1 MFTAQTTRSPLTAI
15 QSEYTYSYSGSSTGV
30 SSTFL
35 STQNGSSNGTQSTG
49 ETIYKYTT
57 HFSHSTVLW
66 NGTGTAVTDYTTT
79 TFKTTRAGGAT
90 SNRTTDASGGVT
102 SINTASDTTIYDVT
116 PTVPNTSFGGSGS
129 GVTAGAT
136 TSTVLPDGFSTS
148 TDTHQ
153 AGIVSGTFS
162 ETYTYPESTVA
173 TSTETTTQTAG
184 TAVSELTTVY
194 GSTTTTTA
202 GSSTFTQT
210 TSDYGFI
217 TDTRLAQS
225 YASITCSARF
235 EVIETAFWL
244 DDSERAWVFT
254 GGAGVQPLHSIC
266 SEASVSFTTGAATTT
281 SARTRT
287 VVATSDRITI
297 SRFGTTNSSATVSW
311 TTSASAS
318 AAITDLTISDI
329 PNSTSTSYGA
339 VSPATTTQSTAL
351 ILRGSFTTNGTNTE
365 TAYASETY
373 AQVAYIYDSRV
384 SVIPAFD
391 GNGDATGFVTRSS
404 QTSQYLLSTSG
415 VSGLNFY
422 QVAFS
427 GATGAAAEAQGIS
440 ETITVQLTWNGIS
453 LDNGRGVSLLAPR
466 TPRGVRVYASSH
478 QDSIFAQIGAS
489 GLGFTIPFTKFSRFQ
504 RGSVSGPLDTTYT
517 TTDASAGNT
526 RSYTVSIGTS
536 ATSNTARFISI
547 TRATVSTTQ
556 SVTSASFYN
565 TIELT
570 RRSRALSSNTSTRYI
585 LGGRQFD
592 TRSEFAALHAGVID
606 STIVESTTTH
616 NGVLT
621 THSSYTAAAD
631 TSFLIAFKTIPG
643 YSESLS
649 GPGYSTSPKWVS

>member
-15 QSEYTYSYSGSSTGV
+15 QSEYTRSASGSTAGW

-35 STQNGSSNGTQSTG
+35 STQNGSSNGSQSTG
-49 ETIYKYTT
+49 ETIYKYTD
-57 HFSHSTVLW
+57 HHSRSTVLW
-66 NGTGTAVTDYTTT
+66 NGTGTAATDYTTT
-79 TFKTTRAGGAT
+79 TFKTTEAGGGT
-90 SNRTTDASGGVT
+90 TNRTTDASGGVT
-102 SINTASDTTIYDVT
+102 NSYTTSDTTEYDVT
-116 PTVPNTSFGGSGS
+116 PTVPNTSFGVSDS

-136 TSTVLPDGFSTS
+136 TFTELLDGLSTS
-148 TDTHQ
+148 TNTHQ

-287 VVATSDRITI
+287 VVVTSDRITI
-297 SRFGTTNSSATVSW
+297 SRFETTNSSATVSW

-318 AAITDLTISDI
+318 ATITDLTISDI

-351 ILRGSFTTNGTNTE
+351 ILRGSFTTNSTNTE

-415 VSGLNFY
+415 VSGVA
-422 QVAFS
+422 VAFS
-427 GATGAAAEAQGIS
+427 GSTGAAAEAQGIS

-466 TPRGVRVYASSH
+466 TPRGVRVYASSD

-631 TSFLIAFKTIPG
+631 SSFLIAFKTIPG

>member
-1 MFTAQTTRSPLTAI
+1 
-15 QSEYTYSYSGSSTGV
+15 
-30 SSTFL
+30 
-35 STQNGSSNGTQSTG
+35 
-49 ETIYKYTT
+49 
-57 HFSHSTVLW
+57 
-66 NGTGTAVTDYTTT
+66 
-79 TFKTTRAGGAT
+79 
-90 SNRTTDASGGVT
+90 
-102 SINTASDTTIYDVT
+102 
-116 PTVPNTSFGGSGS
+116 VPNTSFGVSDS

-136 TSTVLPDGFSTS
+136 TFTELLDGLSTS
-148 TDTHQ
+148 TNTHQ

-266 SEASVSFTTGAATTT
+266 SEASVSFTTGVATTT

-318 AAITDLTISDI
+318 ATITDLTISDI

-351 ILRGSFTTNGTNTE
+351 ILRGSFTTNSTNTE

-391 GNGDATGFVTRSS
+391 GNGDATGFVTRNS

-415 VSGLNFY
+415 VSGVA
-422 QVAFS
+422 VAFS
-427 GATGAAAEAQGIS
+427 GSTGAAAEAQGIS

-453 LDNGRGVSLLAPR
+453 LDNGRGVSLLLPR
-466 TPRGVRVYASSH
+466 TPRGVRVYESSH

-489 GLGFTIPFTKFSRFQ
+489 GLGFTVPFTKFSRFQ

-526 RSYTVSIGTS
+526 RSYTVSIGTN
-536 ATSNTARFISI
+536 ATSNTARFISV

-606 STIVESTTTH
+606 STVVESTTTH

-621 THSSYTAAAD
+621 THSSYTTAAD

>member
-15 QSEYTYSYSGSSTGV
+15 QSEYTRSASDSTAGW

-35 STQNGSSNGTQSTG
+35 STQNGSSNGSQSTG
-49 ETIYKYTT
+49 ETIYKYTD
-57 HFSHSTVLW
+57 HRSHSTVLW
-66 NGTGTAVTDYTTT
+66 NGTGTAATDYTTT
-79 TFKTTRAGGAT
+79 TFRTTEAGGGT
-90 SNRTTDASGGVT
+90 TNRTTDASGGVT
-102 SINTASDTTIYDVT
+102 NSYTASDTTEYDVT

-136 TSTVLPDGFSTS
+136 TSTILLDGISTS

-184 TAVSELTTVY
+184 TAASELTTVY

-254 GGAGVQPLHSIC
+254 GGVGVQPLHSIC
-266 SEASVSFTTGAATTT
+266 SEASVSFTTGATTTT

-287 VVATSDRITI
+287 VVAASDLITI
-297 SRFGTTNSSATVSW
+297 SRFGTTNGSQTVSW

-318 AAITDLTISDI
+318 ATITDLTISGI
-329 PNSTSTSYGA
+329 PNSTSTRYGA

-351 ILRGSFTTNGTNTE
+351 ILRGSFTTNSTNTE

-415 VSGLNFY
+415 VSG
-422 QVAFS
+422 VAVALS

-440 ETITVQLTWNGIS
+440 ETIAAQLTWNGIS
-453 LDNGRGVSLLAPR
+453 LDNGGGRSLLEPR
-466 TPRGVRVYASSH
+466 TPRGVRVYASS
-478 QDSIFAQIGAS
+478 QQESIFAQIGAS

-504 RGSVSGPLDTTYT
+504 RGSVSGPADTTYT
-517 TTDASAGNT
+517 TTDTSAGNT

-536 ATSNTARFISI
+536 ATSDTARFISV

-556 SVTSASFYN
+556 SATSASFYN

-570 RRSRALSSNTSTRYI
+570 RRSRALSSNISTRYI

-592 TRSEFAALHAGVID
+592 TRSEFAAFHAGVLD

-616 NGVLT
+616 DGTLA
-621 THSSYTAAAD
+621 THSSYTTAAD
-631 TSFLIAFKTIPG
+631 SSFLIAFKTIPG
-643 YSESLS
+643 YSESLY